1 MLLQILLI
9 AALAALLF
17 PGIRRRLSRLALFGL
32 GFVVVFGLITSLFLT
47 SG

>member
-9 AALAALLF
+9 AGLAALLF
-17 PGIRRRLSRLALFGL
+17 PGIRRRLSRLALIGL
-32 GFVVVFGLITSLFLT
+32 GFVLVFVLVTSLFVT